1 VTQPV
6 AIVTGA
12 SSGVGLYATK
22 ALVDQ
27 VWHVVMACRDLPRA
41 AAAAAGLGIAGEQV
55 RLQQVDLASL
65 ESVRAF
71 LDVFRATGRSMRW
84 CVTRP
89 HTSPG

>member
-1 VTQPV
+1 MTQPV

-22 ALVDQ
+22 ALVDRG
-27 VWHVVMACRDLPRA
+27 WHVVMACRDLPR
-41 AAAAAGLGIAGEQV
+41 AAAAGLGIAGEQV

-71 LDVFRATGRSMRW
+71 VDVFRATGRSMRR

-89 HTSPG
+89 HTSPA